1 MSGRAPVLSSFGEIP
16 NVRPR
21 VPWMI
26 RKRMIQL
33 RVGSRRSG
41 PVVRPKS
48 MRAYRPWRGFLQG
61 ERGHIFANLR
71 FHEEKSSLSNEIMTA
86 MRQKR
91 SEFLFVYG
99 SLMSN
104 ARGRLGMAERRALR
118 WHARRI
124 GLATRPGKLHD
135 LGGYPGLVISRRGPP
150 AGHVRGVHDGV
161 VYGEV
166 WRIID
171 GRRVWPLLDAYEGLD
186 RVPPHY
192 ARALARVRLVSGR
205 CLTVWVYLALDHVSA
220 LPRAPRGRWRG

>member
-71 FHEEKSSLSNEIMTA
+71 FHEEKSSLSNVIMTA
-86 MRQKR
+86 MRQK
-91 SEFLFVYG
+91 
-99 SLMSN
+99 
-104 ARGRLGMAERRALR
+104 
-118 WHARRI
+118 
-124 GLATRPGKLHD
+124 
-135 LGGYPGLVISRRGPP
+135 
-150 AGHVRGVHDGV
+150 
-161 VYGEV
+161 
-166 WRIID
+166 
-171 GRRVWPLLDAYEGLD
+171 
-186 RVPPHY
+186 
-192 ARALARVRLVSGR
+192 
-205 CLTVWVYLALDHVSA
+205 
-220 LPRAPRGRWRG
+220 